1 MKLVFS
7 YIYENA
13 SYNTTGDNV
22 KNVNVSSPNGMEKVK
37 SGYTLKNTSSYRVLQ
52 ILWKIEHKIKIKFTP
67 K

>member
-22 KNVNVSSPNGMEKVK
+22 KNVNASSPNGMEKVK